1 MSTNDDT
8 QNTDTMNTEKVPLM
22 RRSTIG
28 GGDVDLP
35 APTSP
40 LVRQGAP
47 PTETVSDSELDICG
61 GGVGLR
67 ALLSARISTW
77 PGALADASG
86 GVHPFIRPS
95 PLRRFHG
102 LTERDGFADFVERAY
117 QAAKAADVMLELA
130 MVPLLEGKSE
140 AMIDCLVGDIAG
152 RIRERM
158 AMFNPVA
165 VGSRLYYGGLV
176 QLVAAAKEDARAMP
190 LPEGGDDDSDVNSD
204 VDDADHE
211 VTGVA
216 DDDGDGE
223 GDGEGDGGGEDEEDA
238 GAEADTED
246 ENGDDGAEA
255 DTEGGPATED
265 RIQHV
270 EQPTD
275 ILHNEVSIG
284 LPLWLWLAGL
294 VAFAAWAAFV
304 NGVLSREL
312 GCRPFG
318 SGR

>member
-1 MSTNDDT
+1 MSTNDET
-8 QNTDTMNTEKVPLM
+8 QNTDTMNTETVPLM

-28 GGDVDLP
+28 YGGDVDLP
-35 APTSP
+35 ALPTSP
-40 LVRQGAP
+40 LVRHGAP
-47 PTETVSDSELDICG
+47 PPPETVSDSELDICG
-61 GGVGLR
+61 GIGLR
-67 ALLSARISTW
+67 ALLSERITTW
-77 PGALADASG
+77 PAALADASG

-95 PLRRFHG
+95 PPRRFRG

-130 MVPLLEGKSE
+130 MVPLLAGKSE
-140 AMIDCLVGDIAG
+140 ATIDCLVGDIAG

-165 VGSRLYYGGLV
+165 VGPRLYYGGLV
-176 QLVAAAKEDARAMP
+176 QLVAAAKEDARTMP
-190 LPEGGDDDSDVNSD
+190 LPDGDDGDSDVNSD

-216 DDDGDGE
+216 DGDGDG
-223 GDGEGDGGGEDEEDA
+223 DEE

-246 ENGDDGAEA
+246 GGDDEDGDDGAEA